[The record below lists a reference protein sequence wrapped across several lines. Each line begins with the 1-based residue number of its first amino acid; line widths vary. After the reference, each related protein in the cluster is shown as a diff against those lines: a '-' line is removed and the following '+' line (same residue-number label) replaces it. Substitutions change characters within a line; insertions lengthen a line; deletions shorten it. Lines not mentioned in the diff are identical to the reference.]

1 MPMKAP
7 AAEKKAQASDREAR
21 QRSGVR
27 NEQPSPVISLRLT
40 STLREQPCWQLL
52 VLFLGIKAI
61 LAVHAAGAVE
71 SEPTSSNKSGTR
83 SSSRRCRTC
92 KGCRKKWTRLAKT
105 RTSFF
110 EKRIA
115 PNYSTI
121 AEALG
126 TAYVKN
132 QVRLT
137 RAQYTAKPSIDGLT
151 ELRIDANLSGDYTAL
166 MHFIND
172 LERDKNHDFFIIDGL
187 TFTGQQGGLVN
198 LRLRLTT
205 YLQANAGDQP
215 PASDAPDSGEDG
227 KRQRRRDT
235 LMALKIGAE
244 DKKKVMIAAE
254 SGRGGAWPRDL

>member
-1 MPMKAP
+1 MNRLRGYFTILNLHIAG
-7 AAEKKAQASDREAR
+7 AA
-21 QRSGVR
+21 
-27 NEQPSPVISLRLT
+27 LLT
-40 STLREQPCWQLL
+40 VV
-52 VLFLGIKAI
+52 VLFLGTRAI

-71 SEPTSSNKSGTR
+71 SDTYQQQQITYAQLKSQMSHLEGLPDKVDQAR
-83 SSSRRCRTC
+83 ED
-92 KGCRKKWTRLAKT
+92 AND
-105 RTSFF
+105 FY

-121 AEALG
+121 AEELG

-137 RAQYTAKPSIDGLT
+137 RAQYTATPSIDGLT

-172 LERDKNHDFFIIDGL
+172 LERDKNHVFFIIDGL

-205 YLQANAGDQP
+205 YLRANASDQP
-215 PASDAPDSGEDG
+215 PASDAPEAA
-227 KRQRRRDT
+227 K
-235 LMALKIGAE
+235 AE
-244 DKKKVMIAAE
+244 NVSE
-254 SGRGGAWPRDL
+254 GGTR

>member
-1 MPMKAP
+1 M
-7 AAEKKAQASDREAR
+7 
-21 QRSGVR
+21 
-27 NEQPSPVISLRLT
+27 NSLRRYFTVLNLHIAGAAVLT
-40 STLREQPCWQLL
+40 VL
-52 VLFLGIKAI
+52 VLFLGIKAV

-71 SEPTSSNKSGTR
+71 SNTYQQQQITYTQLKSQMSHLEGLPE
-83 SSSRRCRTC
+83 
-92 KGCRKKWTRLAKT
+92 KVEEARKDADD
-105 RTSFF
+105 FY

-121 AEALG
+121 AEELG

-137 RAQYTAKPSIDGLT
+137 RAQYTATPSIDGLT

-172 LERDKNHDFFIIDGL
+172 LERDKNHVFFIIDGL

-205 YLQANAGDQP
+205 YLRANAGDQP
-215 PASDAPDSGEDG
+215 PVSDAPEAA
-227 KRQRRRDT
+227 K
-235 LMALKIGAE
+235 AE
-244 DKKKVMIAAE
+244 NVSE
-254 SGRGGAWPRDL
+254 GGAR